1 MLHIDPF
8 AIRELLGP
16 DAAPGRR
23 AITGQHGVV
32 LPALT
37 DHHVHLHLLD
47 EHDLA
52 PHGIAGVVDLG
63 GDPVALA
70 RRPHNGF
77 PRVAYAGAFLTA
89 PGGYP
94 VDRSWAP
101 PETTRE
107 VSDPSR
113 HPGVTGS
120 AATAVD
126 EQASC
131 GASLIKI
138 ALNRAAGRV
147 FDDRTVSSIVACAR
161 ERRLPV
167 VAHVEGEGMVRLAL
181 DTGIDALSHAPFSEW
196 LDGASIARAIALG
209 QRWISTLAIHD
220 GIDRERAAINLATF
234 AAAGGRV
241 LYGTD
246 LGNGD
251 RVAGIQP
258 DELTALDG
266 AGLRGPRL
274 IATLTD
280 PWPGIDGSHAVATF
294 VPGDPPQTLDDIP
307 AWLGGA
313 TVVPDE
319 EVVRDEH

>member
-1 MLHIDPF
+1 MLHLDPF
-8 AIRELLGP
+8 AIRGLLGP

-23 AITGQHGVV
+23 AISGEHGIV

-37 DHHVHLHLLD
+37 DHHVHLHLID
-47 EHDLA
+47 EQELA
-52 PHGIAGVVDLG
+52 AHGIAAVVDLG
-63 GDPVALA
+63 GDPIGLA
-70 RRPHNGF
+70 RRPREGF
-77 PRVAYAGAFLTA
+77 PRLAYAGAFLTA

-94 VDRSWAP
+94 VGRTWAP
-101 PETTRE
+101 PATTRE

-113 HPGVTGS
+113 HPGVAGS
-120 AATAVD
+120 AATVVD

-131 GASLIKI
+131 GASVIKV
-138 ALNRAAGRV
+138 ALNAAAGAVLDLETLR
-147 FDDRTVSSIVACAR
+147 SIVWCAR
-161 ERRLPV
+161 ERGLPV
-167 VAHVEGEGMVRLAL
+167 VAHVEGEGTMRLAL
-181 DTGIDALSHAPFSEW
+181 DAGVDALAHAPFSEW
-196 LDGASIARAIALG
+196 LDGASIARALALR

-220 GIDRERAAINLATF
+220 GLDRERAAINLATF
-234 AAAGGRV
+234 AAAGGEV

-251 RVAGIQP
+251 RPVGIQP
-258 DELTALDG
+258 DELAALDA

-280 PWPGIDGSHAVATF
+280 PWPGVDVSQAVATF

-307 AWLGGA
+307 AWLSAA

-319 EVVRDEH
+319 GVVRDEH